1 MMRSDSSLDKDIK
14 NLEQRIAE
22 RRVELRDSIDDL
34 AQQARIA
41 KQRVRNKATSPVV
54 WGGALVLGFVAARL
68 ARSARHRRA
77 PPRNAWMNLRTG
89 RVEKEKPVSP
99 TRQAVAA
106 VLSAAVPIALRV
118 AQHSAGPWIAR
129 AVQSAQQKQARRS
142 YERSA
147 YGRY

>member
-1 MMRSDSSLDKDIK
+1 MRSDSSLDKDIK
-14 NLEQRIAE
+14 ELEQRIAE
-22 RRVELRDSIDDL
+22 RRVELRDSIDGL
-34 AQQARIA
+34 AQEARIA
-41 KQRVRNKATSPVV
+41 KQRVRNKATSPAV

-68 ARSARHRRA
+68 ARSVRHRPA
-77 PPRNAWMNLRTG
+77 PRNAWMNLRTG
-89 RVEKEKPVSP
+89 RVQKDKPVSP
-99 TRQAVAA
+99 GRQVIGA

-129 AVQSAQQKQARRS
+129 ALHAAQQKQARRA

>member
-1 MMRSDSSLDKDIK
+1 MRSDASLDKDIK
-14 NLEQRIAE
+14 ELEQRIAE
-22 RRVELRDSIDDL
+22 RRVELRDSIDGL
-34 AQQARIA
+34 AQEARIA
-41 KQRVRNKATSPVV
+41 KQRVRNKATSPAV

-68 ARSARHRRA
+68 ARSVRHRPA
-77 PPRNAWMNLRTG
+77 PRNAWMNLRTG
-89 RVEKEKPVSP
+89 RVQKDKPVSP
-99 TRQAVAA
+99 GRQVIGA

-129 AVQSAQQKQARRS
+129 AVQSAQQKHARRA

>member
-1 MMRSDSSLDKDIK
+1 MRSDSSLDKDIK
-14 NLEQRIAE
+14 ELEQRIAE

-34 AQQARIA
+34 AQEARIA

-68 ARSARHRRA
+68 ARSVRYRPA
-77 PPRNAWMNLRTG
+77 PRNAWMNLRTG
-89 RVEKEKPVSP
+89 RVQKDKPVSP
-99 TRQAVAA
+99 GRQVVGA
-106 VLSAAVPIALRV
+106 VLSAAVPVALRV

-129 AVQSAQQKQARRS
+129 AVQSAQQKQARRA